1 MIKIENTIKDKVS
14 QINSSNNVNQ
24 YLNIKLEQENNKD
37 SKTTITKSKN
47 QDIYK
52 TIIKKASIINS
63 DQRNIQDKISLIQA
77 QEQKISQIEN
87 TLKYARKEYEQAI
100 KSEKKEEVKQ
110 KIKIRQLSNKIDN
123 LKNQSQEKQSKIEE
137 INNDKENYLEDE
149 EKIINRINELL
160 EKISNSKSQMSQYK
174 AELIA
179 LSQQIESNKAKI
191 KVQESELQ
199 KSYYPVGFADSCG
212 GYCIIRGFC
221 DKRRLQ
227 RLLQAQSSFRK
238 SAVGQHCNRGYA
250 A

>member
-47 QDIYK
+47 QDIYI
-52 TIIKKASIINS
+52 TIRKKASIINS

-137 INNDKENYLEDE
+137 INNLKIELIKEENKKSDLEDASIINEVNQILEKEKIEFTEEEKKQHDEDFEKILKQYGILKENQ
-149 EKIINRINELL
+149 
-160 EKISNSKSQMSQYK
+160 S
-174 AELIA
+174 
-179 LSQQIESNKAKI
+179 I
-191 KVQESELQ
+191 KDMEHP
-199 KSYYPVGFADSCG
+199 K
-212 GYCIIRGFC
+212 
-221 DKRRLQ
+221 
-227 RLLQAQSSFRK
+227 
-238 SAVGQHCNRGYA
+238 
-250 A
+250 

>member
-47 QDIYK
+47 QDIYR
-52 TIIKKASIINS
+52 TIRKKASIINS

-123 LKNQSQEKQSKIEE
+123 LKNQSQEKQSKIGE

-179 LSQQIESNKAKI
+179 LSQQIESNKTKI

-199 KSYYPVGFADSCG
+199 KNLEDSD
-212 GYCIIRGFC
+212 YIINNISISNYNYSNKNGNISTGIII
-221 DKRRLQ
+221 DI
-227 RLLQAQSSFRK
+227 
-238 SAVGQHCNRGYA
+238 YI
-250 A
+250 

>member
-37 SKTTITKSKN
+37 LKTTITKSKN

-52 TIIKKASIINS
+52 TIRKKASIINS

-137 INNDKENYLEDE
+137 INNDKEIYLEDE

-179 LSQQIESNKAKI
+179 LSQQIESNKTKI

-199 KSYYPVGFADSCG
+199 KNLEDSD
-212 GYCIIRGFC
+212 YIINNVSISNYNYSNKNGNISTGIII
-221 DKRRLQ
+221 DI
-227 RLLQAQSSFRK
+227 
-238 SAVGQHCNRGYA
+238 YI
-250 A
+250 

>member
-52 TIIKKASIINS
+52 TIRKKASIINS

-137 INNDKENYLEDE
+137 INNDKEIYLEDE

-179 LSQQIESNKAKI
+179 LSQQIESNKTKI

-199 KSYYPVGFADSCG
+199 KNLEDSD
-212 GYCIIRGFC
+212 YIINNVSISNYNYSNKNGNISTGIII
-221 DKRRLQ
+221 DI
-227 RLLQAQSSFRK
+227 
-238 SAVGQHCNRGYA
+238 YI
-250 A
+250 

>member
-52 TIIKKASIINS
+52 TIRKKASIINS

-137 INNDKENYLEDE
+137 INNDKEIYLEDE

-179 LSQQIESNKAKI
+179 LSQQIESDKAKI

-199 KSYYPVGFADSCG
+199 KNLEDSD
-212 GYCIIRGFC
+212 YIINNISISNYNYSNKNG
-221 DKRRLQ
+221 DI
-227 RLLQAQSSFRK
+227 ST
-238 SAVGQHCNRGYA
+238 GIIIDIYI
-250 A
+250 

>member
-14 QINSSNNVNQ
+14 QINSFNNVNQ

-52 TIIKKASIINS
+52 TIRKKASIINS

-137 INNDKENYLEDE
+137 INNDKEIYLEDE

-179 LSQQIESNKAKI
+179 LSQQIESDKAKI
-191 KVQESELQ
+191 KVQENELQ
-199 KSYYPVGFADSCG
+199 KNLEDSD
-212 GYCIIRGFC
+212 YIINNISISNYNYSNKNGNISTGIII
-221 DKRRLQ
+221 DI
-227 RLLQAQSSFRK
+227 
-238 SAVGQHCNRGYA
+238 YI
-250 A
+250 

>member
-52 TIIKKASIINS
+52 TIRKKASIINS

-137 INNDKENYLEDE
+137 INNDKEIYLEDE

-179 LSQQIESNKAKI
+179 LSQQIESDKAKI

-199 KSYYPVGFADSCG
+199 KSLENSDY
-212 GYCIIRGFC
+212 IINNISISNYNYSNKNGNISTGIII
-221 DKRRLQ
+221 DI
-227 RLLQAQSSFRK
+227 
-238 SAVGQHCNRGYA
+238 YI
-250 A
+250 

>member
-1 MIKIENTIKDKVS
+1 MIKIENTIKDRVS

-37 SKTTITKSKN
+37 SKTTIIKSKN

-52 TIIKKASIINS
+52 TIRKKASIINS

-137 INNDKENYLEDE
+137 INNDKEIYLEDE

-179 LSQQIESNKAKI
+179 LSQQIESDKAKI

-199 KSYYPVGFADSCG
+199 KNLEDSD
-212 GYCIIRGFC
+212 YIINNISISNYNYSNKNGNISTGIII
-221 DKRRLQ
+221 DI
-227 RLLQAQSSFRK
+227 
-238 SAVGQHCNRGYA
+238 YI
-250 A
+250 

>member
-14 QINSSNNVNQ
+14 QINSFNNVNQ

-52 TIIKKASIINS
+52 TIRKKASIINS

-137 INNDKENYLEDE
+137 INNYKENYLEDE

-179 LSQQIESNKAKI
+179 LSQQIESDKAKI
-191 KVQESELQ
+191 KVQENALQ
-199 KSYYPVGFADSCG
+199 TNLEDRDE
-212 GYCIIRGFC
+212 IINNISISNYNYSNKNGNISTGIII
-221 DKRRLQ
+221 DI
-227 RLLQAQSSFRK
+227 
-238 SAVGQHCNRGYA
+238 YI
-250 A
+250 

>member
-52 TIIKKASIINS
+52 TIRKKASIINS

-137 INNDKENYLEDE
+137 INNYKENYLEDE

-179 LSQQIESNKAKI
+179 LSQQIESDKAKI
-191 KVQESELQ
+191 KVQENELQ
-199 KSYYPVGFADSCG
+199 KNLEDSD
-212 GYCIIRGFC
+212 YIINNISISNYNYSNKNGNISTGIII
-221 DKRRLQ
+221 DI
-227 RLLQAQSSFRK
+227 
-238 SAVGQHCNRGYA
+238 YI
-250 A
+250 

>member
-24 YLNIKLEQENNKD
+24 YLNIKLEQENNKE

-47 QDIYK
+47 QDIYR
-52 TIIKKASIINS
+52 TIRKKASIINS

-137 INNDKENYLEDE
+137 INNDKEIYLEDE

-179 LSQQIESNKAKI
+179 LSQQIESDKAKI

-199 KSYYPVGFADSCG
+199 KSLEDSD
-212 GYCIIRGFC
+212 YIINNISISNYNYSNKNGNISTGIII
-221 DKRRLQ
+221 DI
-227 RLLQAQSSFRK
+227 
-238 SAVGQHCNRGYA
+238 YI
-250 A
+250 

>member
-24 YLNIKLEQENNKD
+24 YLNIKLEQENNKE

-52 TIIKKASIINS
+52 TIRKKASIINS

-123 LKNQSQEKQSKIEE
+123 LKNQSQEKQSKIGE

-179 LSQQIESNKAKI
+179 LSQQIESNKTKI

-199 KSYYPVGFADSCG
+199 KNLEDSD
-212 GYCIIRGFC
+212 YIINNISISNYNYSNKNGNISTGIII
-221 DKRRLQ
+221 DI
-227 RLLQAQSSFRK
+227 
-238 SAVGQHCNRGYA
+238 YI
-250 A
+250 

>member
-52 TIIKKASIINS
+52 TIRKKASIINS

-137 INNDKENYLEDE
+137 INNDKEIYLEDE

-179 LSQQIESNKAKI
+179 LSQQIESNKTKI

-199 KSYYPVGFADSCG
+199 KNLEDSD
-212 GYCIIRGFC
+212 YIINNISISNYNYSNKNGNIGTGIII
-221 DKRRLQ
+221 DI
-227 RLLQAQSSFRK
+227 
-238 SAVGQHCNRGYA
+238 YI
-250 A
+250 

>member
-52 TIIKKASIINS
+52 TIRKKASIINS

-123 LKNQSQEKQSKIEE
+123 LKNQSQENQTKI
-137 INNDKENYLEDE
+137 
-149 EKIINRINELL
+149 
-160 EKISNSKSQMSQYK
+160 
-174 AELIA
+174 
-179 LSQQIESNKAKI
+179 
-191 KVQESELQ
+191 
-199 KSYYPVGFADSCG
+199 
-212 GYCIIRGFC
+212 
-221 DKRRLQ
+221 
-227 RLLQAQSSFRK
+227 
-238 SAVGQHCNRGYA
+238 
-250 A
+250 

>member
-24 YLNIKLEQENNKD
+24 YLNIKLEQENNKE

-47 QDIYK
+47 QDIYI
-52 TIIKKASIINS
+52 TIRKKASIINS

-137 INNDKENYLEDE
+137 INNYKENYLEDE

-179 LSQQIESNKAKI
+179 LSQQIESDKAKI
-191 KVQESELQ
+191 KVQENELQ
-199 KSYYPVGFADSCG
+199 KNLEDSD
-212 GYCIIRGFC
+212 YIINNISISNYNYSNKNGNISTGIII
-221 DKRRLQ
+221 DI
-227 RLLQAQSSFRK
+227 
-238 SAVGQHCNRGYA
+238 YI
-250 A
+250 

>member
-24 YLNIKLEQENNKD
+24 YLNIKIEQENNKD

-47 QDIYK
+47 QDIYR
-52 TIIKKASIINS
+52 TIRKKASIINS

-137 INNDKENYLEDE
+137 INNDKEIYLEDE

-179 LSQQIESNKAKI
+179 LSQQIESNKTKI

-199 KSYYPVGFADSCG
+199 KNLEDSD
-212 GYCIIRGFC
+212 YIINNISISNYNYSNKNGNISTGIII
-221 DKRRLQ
+221 DI
-227 RLLQAQSSFRK
+227 
-238 SAVGQHCNRGYA
+238 YI
-250 A
+250 

>member
-52 TIIKKASIINS
+52 TIRKKASIINS

-123 LKNQSQEKQSKIEE
+123 LKNQSQEKQSKIGE
-137 INNDKENYLEDE
+137 INNDKEIYLEDE

-199 KSYYPVGFADSCG
+199 KNLEDSD
-212 GYCIIRGFC
+212 YIINNISISNYNYSNKNGNISTGIII
-221 DKRRLQ
+221 DI
-227 RLLQAQSSFRK
+227 
-238 SAVGQHCNRGYA
+238 YI
-250 A
+250 

>member
-52 TIIKKASIINS
+52 TIRKKASIINS

-137 INNDKENYLEDE
+137 INNYKENYLEDE

-179 LSQQIESNKAKI
+179 LSQQIESNKTKI

-199 KSYYPVGFADSCG
+199 KNLEDSD
-212 GYCIIRGFC
+212 YIINNISISNYNYSNKNGNISTGIII
-221 DKRRLQ
+221 DI
-227 RLLQAQSSFRK
+227 
-238 SAVGQHCNRGYA
+238 YI
-250 A
+250 

>member
-1 MIKIENTIKDKVS
+1 MIKIESTIKDKVS

-52 TIIKKASIINS
+52 TIRKKASIINS

-137 INNDKENYLEDE
+137 INNDKEIYLEDE

-179 LSQQIESNKAKI
+179 LSQQIESDKAKI

-199 KSYYPVGFADSCG
+199 KNLEDSD
-212 GYCIIRGFC
+212 YIINNISISNYNYSNKNG
-221 DKRRLQ
+221 DI
-227 RLLQAQSSFRK
+227 ST
-238 SAVGQHCNRGYA
+238 GIIIDIYI
-250 A
+250 

>member
-52 TIIKKASIINS
+52 TIRKKASIINS

-137 INNDKENYLEDE
+137 INNYKENYLEDE

-179 LSQQIESNKAKI
+179 LSQQIESDKAKI

-199 KSYYPVGFADSCG
+199 KNLEDSD
-212 GYCIIRGFC
+212 YIINNI
-221 DKRRLQ
+221 
-227 RLLQAQSSFRK
+227 SISNYNYSNK
-238 SAVGQHCNRGYA
+238 SGNISTGIIIDIYI
-250 A
+250 

>member
-24 YLNIKLEQENNKD
+24 YLNIKLEQENNKE

-52 TIIKKASIINS
+52 TIRKKASIINS

-123 LKNQSQEKQSKIEE
+123 LKNQSQEKQSKIGE

-199 KSYYPVGFADSCG
+199 KNLEDSD
-212 GYCIIRGFC
+212 YIINNISISNYNYSNKNGNISTGIII
-221 DKRRLQ
+221 DI
-227 RLLQAQSSFRK
+227 
-238 SAVGQHCNRGYA
+238 YI
-250 A
+250 

>member
-52 TIIKKASIINS
+52 TIRKKASIINS

-137 INNDKENYLEDE
+137 INNDKEIYLEDE

-179 LSQQIESNKAKI
+179 LSQQIESDKAKI

-199 KSYYPVGFADSCG
+199 KNLEDSD
-212 GYCIIRGFC
+212 YIINNISISNYNYSNKNGNISTGIII
-221 DKRRLQ
+221 DI
-227 RLLQAQSSFRK
+227 
-238 SAVGQHCNRGYA
+238 YI
-250 A
+250 

>member
-24 YLNIKLEQENNKD
+24 YLSIKLEQENNKD

-52 TIIKKASIINS
+52 TIRKKASIINS

-137 INNDKENYLEDE
+137 INNDKEIYLEDE

-179 LSQQIESNKAKI
+179 LSQQIESDKAKI

-199 KSYYPVGFADSCG
+199 KNLEDSD
-212 GYCIIRGFC
+212 YIINNISISNYNYSNKNGNISTGIII
-221 DKRRLQ
+221 DI
-227 RLLQAQSSFRK
+227 
-238 SAVGQHCNRGYA
+238 YI
-250 A
+250 

>member
-24 YLNIKLEQENNKD
+24 YLNIKLEQEDNKD

-52 TIIKKASIINS
+52 TIRKKASIINS

-137 INNDKENYLEDE
+137 INNDKEIYLEDE

-179 LSQQIESNKAKI
+179 LSQQIESDKAKI

-199 KSYYPVGFADSCG
+199 KNLENSDY
-212 GYCIIRGFC
+212 IINNISISNYNYSNKNGNISTGIII
-221 DKRRLQ
+221 DI
-227 RLLQAQSSFRK
+227 
-238 SAVGQHCNRGYA
+238 YI
-250 A
+250 

>member
-37 SKTTITKSKN
+37 SKITITKSKN

-52 TIIKKASIINS
+52 TIRKKASIINS

-137 INNDKENYLEDE
+137 INNDKEIYLEDE

-199 KSYYPVGFADSCG
+199 KNLEDSD
-212 GYCIIRGFC
+212 YIINNVSISNYNYSNKNGNISTGIII
-221 DKRRLQ
+221 DI
-227 RLLQAQSSFRK
+227 
-238 SAVGQHCNRGYA
+238 YI
-250 A
+250 

>member
-24 YLNIKLEQENNKD
+24 YLNIKLEQENNRD

-52 TIIKKASIINS
+52 TIRKKASIINS

-137 INNDKENYLEDE
+137 INNDKEIYLEDE

-179 LSQQIESNKAKI
+179 LSQQIESDKAKI

-199 KSYYPVGFADSCG
+199 KKLEDSD
-212 GYCIIRGFC
+212 YIINNISISNYNYSNKNGNISTGIII
-221 DKRRLQ
+221 DI
-227 RLLQAQSSFRK
+227 
-238 SAVGQHCNRGYA
+238 YI
-250 A
+250 

>member
-52 TIIKKASIINS
+52 TIRKKASIINS

-137 INNDKENYLEDE
+137 INNDKEIYLEDE

-199 KSYYPVGFADSCG
+199 KNLEDSD
-212 GYCIIRGFC
+212 YIINNISISNYNYSNKNGHISTGIII
-221 DKRRLQ
+221 DI
-227 RLLQAQSSFRK
+227 
-238 SAVGQHCNRGYA
+238 YI
-250 A
+250 

>member
-52 TIIKKASIINS
+52 TIRKKASIINS

-137 INNDKENYLEDE
+137 INNYKENYLEDE

-199 KSYYPVGFADSCG
+199 KNLEDSD
-212 GYCIIRGFC
+212 YIINNISISNYNYSNKNGNISTGIII
-221 DKRRLQ
+221 DI
-227 RLLQAQSSFRK
+227 
-238 SAVGQHCNRGYA
+238 YI
-250 A
+250 

>member
-52 TIIKKASIINS
+52 TIRKKASIINS

-77 QEQKISQIEN
+77 QEQKISKIEN

-137 INNDKENYLEDE
+137 INNDKEIYLEDE

-179 LSQQIESNKAKI
+179 LSQQIESDKAKI

-199 KSYYPVGFADSCG
+199 KNLEDSD
-212 GYCIIRGFC
+212 YIINNISISNYNYSNKNGNISTGIII
-221 DKRRLQ
+221 DI
-227 RLLQAQSSFRK
+227 
-238 SAVGQHCNRGYA
+238 YI
-250 A
+250 

>member
-1 MIKIENTIKDKVS
+1 MIKIENGIRDKVN

-24 YLNIKLEQENNKD
+24 YLNVKLEEENNKE

-47 QDIYK
+47 QDVYQ
-52 TIIKKASIINS
+52 TIRKKASIISS

-123 LKNQSQEKQSKIEE
+123 LKNQSQEKQDKIEE
-137 INNDKENYLEDE
+137 ITNDKENYLEDE
-149 EKIINRINELL
+149 EKIIDRINELL
-160 EKISNSKSQMSQYK
+160 EKISTSKSQMSQYK

-179 LSQQIESNKAKI
+179 LSQQIQSNEAKI
-191 KVQESELQ
+191 KVQENELQ
-199 KSYYPVGFADSCG
+199 KNLDDSNYIINNISISSYNYSNKNGNISTG
-212 GYCIIRGFC
+212 III
-221 DKRRLQ
+221 D
-227 RLLQAQSSFRK
+227 
-238 SAVGQHCNRGYA
+238 VYI
-250 A
+250 

>member
-1 MIKIENTIKDKVS
+1 MIKFENTIKDKVS

-52 TIIKKASIINS
+52 TIRKKASIINS

-123 LKNQSQEKQSKIEE
+123 LKNQSQEKQSKIGE

-179 LSQQIESNKAKI
+179 LSQQIESNKTKI

-199 KSYYPVGFADSCG
+199 KNLEDSD
-212 GYCIIRGFC
+212 YIINNISISNYNYSNKNGNIITGIII
-221 DKRRLQ
+221 DI
-227 RLLQAQSSFRK
+227 
-238 SAVGQHCNRGYA
+238 YI
-250 A
+250 

>member
-37 SKTTITKSKN
+37 SKITITKSKN

-52 TIIKKASIINS
+52 TIRKKASIINS

-137 INNDKENYLEDE
+137 INNDKEIYLEDE

-179 LSQQIESNKAKI
+179 LSQQIESDKAKI

-199 KSYYPVGFADSCG
+199 KNLEDSD
-212 GYCIIRGFC
+212 YIINNISISNYNYSNKNGNISTGIII
-221 DKRRLQ
+221 DI
-227 RLLQAQSSFRK
+227 
-238 SAVGQHCNRGYA
+238 YI
-250 A
+250 

>member
-52 TIIKKASIINS
+52 TIRKKASIINS

-137 INNDKENYLEDE
+137 INNDKEIYLEDE

-179 LSQQIESNKAKI
+179 LSQQIESDKTKI

-199 KSYYPVGFADSCG
+199 KNLEDSD
-212 GYCIIRGFC
+212 YIINNISISNYNYSNKNGNIITGIII
-221 DKRRLQ
+221 DI
-227 RLLQAQSSFRK
+227 
-238 SAVGQHCNRGYA
+238 YI
-250 A
+250 

>member
-52 TIIKKASIINS
+52 TIRKKASIINS

-137 INNDKENYLEDE
+137 INNDKEIYLEDE

-199 KSYYPVGFADSCG
+199 KNLEDSD
-212 GYCIIRGFC
+212 YIINNVSISNYNYSNKNVNISTGIII
-221 DKRRLQ
+221 DI
-227 RLLQAQSSFRK
+227 
-238 SAVGQHCNRGYA
+238 YI
-250 A
+250 

>member
-14 QINSSNNVNQ
+14 QINSSNNVKQ

-52 TIIKKASIINS
+52 TIRKKASIINS

-137 INNDKENYLEDE
+137 INNYKENYLEDE

-179 LSQQIESNKAKI
+179 LSQQIESDKAKI

-199 KSYYPVGFADSCG
+199 KNLEDSD
-212 GYCIIRGFC
+212 YIINNI
-221 DKRRLQ
+221 
-227 RLLQAQSSFRK
+227 SISNYNYSNK
-238 SAVGQHCNRGYA
+238 SGNISTGIIIDIYI
-250 A
+250 